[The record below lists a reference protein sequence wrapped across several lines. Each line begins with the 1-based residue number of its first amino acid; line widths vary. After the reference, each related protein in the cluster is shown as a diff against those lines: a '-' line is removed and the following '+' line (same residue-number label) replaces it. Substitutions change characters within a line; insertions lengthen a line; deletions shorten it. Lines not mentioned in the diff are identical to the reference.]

1 MGLVSDLHPD
11 NCGANRARVHEE
23 LQDFLGIVE
32 DYPDEYAVMMCDL
45 PDWQRRQVEEL
56 FRDYPVVFARTKG
69 LQMRVLRIVH
79 DAYKAG
85 R

>member
-1 MGLVSDLHPD
+1 MSDLHPD
-11 NCGANRARVHEE
+11 NCGANRARVYEE
-23 LQDFLGIVE
+23 LQDFLGIVG
-32 DYPDEYAVMMCDL
+32 DCPDEYAAMMRDL

-69 LQMRVLRIVH
+69 LQMRMLRIVH